1 MGSCLFT
8 FLFTFLQVCEKQIP
22 GGENGLHGPNKVTE
36 KEDIDP
42 PFLMS
47 AVKAD
52 AGFVLGTKKRTN
64 LIILDDYSKFR
75 DSTLSTRKTLTIHL
89 KGEN

>member
-1 MGSCLFT
+1 MVSCLFT
-8 FLFTFLQVCEKQIP
+8 YLFTFLQVCEKQIP
-22 GGENGLHGPNKVTE
+22 GGENGLHGPNKITE

-52 AGFVLGTKKRTN
+52 AGFVLGIIWILTKNFVK
-64 LIILDDYSKFR
+64 LF
-75 DSTLSTRKTLTIHL
+75 
-89 KGEN
+89 EF